1 VEAERQLYLDL
12 FESAPDGYLVTDEV
26 GTIREANRAAAM
38 LLNVSQRFLI
48 GKPLITFI
56 SYEER
61 RAFRSKLN
69 QLRQTDWMQGGSKIV
84 PRSCNL

>member
-1 VEAERQLYLDL
+1 VPKWKRNANFIL
-12 FESAPDGYLVTDEV
+12 FESTGWLPGADEV
-26 GTIREANRAAAM
+26 GTIREANRAAAI

-69 QLRQTDWMQGGSKIV
+69 QLRQTDWMQGGK
-84 PRSCNL
+84 